1 MPLDGL
7 SFKDCR
13 SFLQNLAS
21 PHLKLV
27 CIKTSPIMAVNRQGV
42 FCRTVDNEEED
53 REQMFLNI
61 RDQKWQEWP
70 NEAGVSV

>member
-1 MPLDGL
+1 
-7 SFKDCR
+7 
-13 SFLQNLAS
+13 
-21 PHLKLV
+21 
-27 CIKTSPIMAVNRQGV
+27 MAVNRQGV

>member
-1 MPLDGL
+1 
-7 SFKDCR
+7 
-13 SFLQNLAS
+13 
-21 PHLKLV
+21 
-27 CIKTSPIMAVNRQGV
+27 MAVNRQGV

-70 NEAGVSV
+70 NEAGVSVWMANKYAVVTLLTRVFEV